1 MNTSE
6 LIDYLR
12 KEKFHLIHVNSADE
26 WESALN
32 YVSEQ
37 TGYPIGFNVM
47 NYSHACFYY
56 LFVSGQK
63 VHCRGDVPDD
73 RYKVVEFSD
82 IINEDIVFEVP
93 DLSILF
99 GPLAQSVKAVGS

>member
-6 LIDYLR
+6 LIDYLSE
-12 KEKFHLIHVNSADE
+12 EKFHLSHVNSADE

-37 TGYPIGFNVM
+37 TGYPIGFDVRR
-47 NYSHACFYY
+47 YRDVDFHY
-56 LFVSGQK
+56 LFVSGK
-63 VHCRGDVPDD
+63 EVHCRRNAPGDH
-73 RYKVVEFSD
+73 YKVVEFSD
-82 IINEDIVFEVP
+82 IINGDIVFEVP

-99 GPLAQSVKAVGS
+99 GPLAQSGRAVGS